1 MCCHFLAS
9 RNYSKWRLQHF
20 SLCSWK
26 SAHRR
31 VSAREVALYT
41 WRRLKRCEYACASF
55 DVSFKAPFNVFYGRK
70 MCHKD
75 CDEKLLWLTWSKS
88 SCKLLTY
95 EGSFLLV
102 LVPEIYCFPGP
113 KVKRFCREKKFWLEP
128 NIDIDIT
135 SSSLLSTYRFSMK
148 STAFLTIIMTINWIF
163 EIISFYAETSTTLFD
178 IVNAL
183 QGVLIF
189 LVFVCL
195 PRPLQLIKHWWN
207 DRGSFQVLD
216 GNYEKPSNDIQ
227 MTSLCKQWWVCRKL
241 NDGDG
246 FEWIKDERTEN
257 YAKGKKSRNE
267 ALC

>member
-1 MCCHFLAS
+1 MFCHFLAS

-102 LVPEIYCFPGP
+102 LVPKIYCFPGP
-113 KVKRFCREKKFWLEP
+113 KVKRFCREKKVLIGAKYWHRHHIF
-128 NIDIDIT
+128 
-135 SSSLLSTYRFSMK
+135 LSVVY
-148 STAFLTIIMTINWIF
+148 
-163 EIISFYAETSTTLFD
+163 ISFQHE
-178 IVNAL
+178 
-183 QGVLIF
+183 
-189 LVFVCL
+189 
-195 PRPLQLIKHWWN
+195 KH
-207 DRGSFQVLD
+207 SVLD
-216 GNYEKPSNDIQ
+216 NHND
-227 MTSLCKQWWVCRKL
+227 
-241 NDGDG
+241 D
-246 FEWIKDERTEN
+246 
-257 YAKGKKSRNE
+257 
-267 ALC
+267 